1 MARAMMKTKAAA
13 LIHALGFTLAMV
25 VHESAPAQEEVTI
38 EHQGITLNAR
48 LARTESWPGGPVFLM
63 AHGTF
68 AHNQMEIM
76 ATVQELLAEAEF
88 SSLAIN
94 LGLSIDDRHGNL
106 ACETPH
112 AHRDSD
118 ALDEIGLWLEW
129 LKARGAERVVLL
141 GHSRSGN
148 QIARFVLDRDT
159 PQVEA
164 LVLIAP
170 STWDADRGAKNY
182 QESFGVRLSMRLE
195 EARELVAAGKPGA
208 WMEQTG
214 FIFCAGAKVT
224 AATFLD
230 YYEPEEYRDTP
241 SVLPAITKP
250 TLVFAGSEDK
260 VNPPLEAKA
269 AAVADGERV
278 KLFVIDGADHF
289 FRDLYADEIVEIIAE
304 ELAGS

>member
-1 MARAMMKTKAAA
+1 MRKQLPLLALLAAVFFSCA
-13 LIHALGFTLAMV
+13 VQA
-25 VHESAPAQEEVTI
+25 APVEEVKI
-38 EHQGITLNAR
+38 AHQGITLNAR
-48 LARTESWPGGPVFLM
+48 LARAESWPRGPVVLM
-63 AHGTF
+63 IHGTF

-76 ATVQELLAEAEF
+76 ATIQALLTDAELG
-88 SSLAIN
+88 SLAIN
-94 LGLSIDDRHGNL
+94 LSLSIDDRHGTF

-118 ALDEIGLWLEW
+118 ALDEIGLWLDW
-129 LKARGAERVVLL
+129 LATRGAERVVLL

-260 VNPPLEAKA
+260 VNPALEAKA

>member
-1 MARAMMKTKAAA
+1 MMRMQRLLLAPLLGVFFSYAVEAAP
-13 LIHALGFTLAMV
+13 V
-25 VHESAPAQEEVTI
+25 EEVTI

-48 LARTESWPGGPVFLM
+48 LAHTKGWPRGPVVLM
-63 AHGTF
+63 IHGTF

-76 ATVQELLAEAEF
+76 ATIQELLVDAGMSA
-88 SSLAIN
+88 LAIN
-94 LGLSIDDRHGNL
+94 LSLSVDDRHGTF

-118 ALDEIGLWLEW
+118 ALDEIGLWLDW
-129 LKARGAERVVLL
+129 LETRGAERVVLL

-148 QIARFVLDRDT
+148 QIARFVAERDT
-159 PQVEA
+159 PQVAA

-170 STWDADRGAKNY
+170 STWDAASEANGY
-182 QESFGVRLSMRLE
+182 QERFGVPLSMRLE
-195 EARELVAAGKPGA
+195 EAGELVAAGKPGA
-208 WMEQTG
+208 WLEQTG

-230 YYEPEEYRDTP
+230 YYEPNERRDTP
-241 SVLPAITKP
+241 SVLPALHKP
-250 TLVFAGSEDK
+250 TIVFAGSEDK

-269 AAVADGERV
+269 AAVADGEKV

-289 FRDLYADEIVEIIAE
+289 FRDLYAEELVEIIVE
-304 ELAGS
+304 ELAGSSLQ

>member
-1 MARAMMKTKAAA
+1 MKTHAAA
-13 LIHALGFTLAMV
+13 RVHAFGFTLAMA
-25 VHESAPAQEEVTI
+25 VHGSVPAQDEVTI

-48 LARTESWPGGPVFLM
+48 LARTEGWPRGPVVLM
-63 AHGTF
+63 VHGTF

-76 ATVQELLAEAEF
+76 ATIQELLADAEL

-94 LGLSIDDRHGNL
+94 LGLSVDDRHGTF

-118 ALDEIGLWLEW
+118 ALDEIGLWLDW
-129 LKARGAERVVLL
+129 LKAQGAERVVLL

-148 QIARFVLDRDT
+148 QIARFVIERDA
-159 PQVEA
+159 PQVAA

-170 STWDADRGAKNY
+170 STWDAAREANSY
-182 QESFGVRLSMRLE
+182 QERFGVPLSMRLE

-208 WMEQTG
+208 WLEQTG
-214 FIFCAGAKVT
+214 FIYCAGAKVT

-230 YYEPEEYRDTP
+230 YYEPDERRDTP
-241 SVLPAITKP
+241 SVLLAMRKP
-250 TLVFAGSEDK
+250 TIVFAGSEDK

-269 AAVADGERV
+269 AAVADGDQV

-289 FRDLYADEIVEIIAE
+289 FRDLYADEIVEIIVE
-304 ELAGS
+304 ELAGSQQQ

>member
-1 MARAMMKTKAAA
+1 MKTHAAA
-13 LIHALGFTLAMV
+13 RVHAFGFTLAMA
-25 VHESAPAQEEVTI
+25 VHGSVPAQDEVTI

-48 LARTESWPGGPVFLM
+48 LARTEGWPRGPVVLM
-63 AHGTF
+63 VHGTF

-76 ATVQELLAEAEF
+76 ATIQELLADAEL

-94 LGLSIDDRHGNL
+94 LGLSVDDRHGTF

-118 ALDEIGLWLEW
+118 ALDEIGLWLDW
-129 LKARGAERVVLL
+129 LKAQGAERVVLL

-148 QIARFVLDRDT
+148 QIARFVIERDA
-159 PQVEA
+159 PQVA
-164 LVLIAP
+164 AVVLIAP
-170 STWDADRGAKNY
+170 STWDAAREANSY
-182 QESFGVRLSMRLE
+182 QERFGVPLSMRLE

-208 WMEQTG
+208 WLEQTG
-214 FIFCAGAKVT
+214 FIYCAGAKVT

-230 YYEPEEYRDTP
+230 YYEPDERRDTP
-241 SVLPAITKP
+241 SVLLAMRKP
-250 TLVFAGSEDK
+250 TIVFAGSEDK

-269 AAVADGERV
+269 AAVADGDQV

-289 FRDLYADEIVEIIAE
+289 FRDLYADEIVEIIVE
-304 ELAGS
+304 ELAGSQQQ

>member
-1 MARAMMKTKAAA
+1 MKTYATA
-13 LIHALGFTLAMV
+13 LIHALGFTLAMA
-25 VHESAPAQEEVTI
+25 VHGSAPAQEEVKL

-48 LARTESWPGGPVFLM
+48 LARTESWPRGPVVLM
-63 AHGTF
+63 VHGTF

-76 ATVQELLAEAEF
+76 ATIQELFMEAEL

-94 LGLSIDDRHGNL
+94 LGLSVDDRHGTF

-118 ALDEIGLWLEW
+118 ALDEIGLWLDW
-129 LKARGAERVVLL
+129 LKAQGAERVVLL

-148 QIARFVLDRDT
+148 QIARFVIERDA
-159 PQVEA
+159 PQVAA

-170 STWDADRGAKNY
+170 STWDAAREANSY
-182 QESFGVRLSMRLE
+182 QERFGVPLSMRLE

-208 WMEQTG
+208 WLEQTG
-214 FIFCAGAKVT
+214 FIYCAGAKVT

-230 YYEPEEYRDTP
+230 YYEPDEHRDTP
-241 SVLPAITKP
+241 SVLPAIRKP
-250 TLVFAGSEDK
+250 TIVFAGSEDK

-269 AAVADGERV
+269 AAVADGEQV

-289 FRDLYADEIVEIIAE
+289 FRDLYADEIVEIIVE
-304 ELAGS
+304 ELAGSQQQ

>member
-1 MARAMMKTKAAA
+1 MKTNATA
-13 LIHALGFTLAMV
+13 LIHALGFTLAMA
-25 VHESAPAQEEVTI
+25 VHATAPAQEEVKI

-48 LARTESWPGGPVFLM
+48 LARTEGWPRAPVILM
-63 AHGTF
+63 IHGTF

-76 ATVQELLAEAEF
+76 ATIQELLTEAEL

-94 LGLSIDDRHGNL
+94 LSLSVDDRHGTF

-112 AHRDSD
+112 AHRESD
-118 ALDEIGLWLEW
+118 ALDEIGLWLDW

-148 QIARFVLDRDT
+148 QIARFVAERDT
-159 PQVEA
+159 PQVAA

-170 STWDADRGAKNY
+170 STWDAAREANGY
-182 QESFGVRLSMRLE
+182 QERFGVPLSRRLE

-208 WMEQTG
+208 WLEQTG
-214 FIFCAGAKVT
+214 LIYCAGAKVT

-230 YYEPEEYRDTP
+230 YYEPDERRDTP
-241 SVLPAITKP
+241 SMLPALHKP
-250 TLVFAGSEDK
+250 TIVFAGSEDK

-269 AAVADGERV
+269 AAVADGEQV

-289 FRDLYADEIVEIIAE
+289 FRDLYAEDLVEIIVE
-304 ELAGS
+304 ELAGSSLQ

>member
-1 MARAMMKTKAAA
+1 MGKVRVKV
-13 LIHALGFTLAMV
+13 LVHALGLMLALA
-25 VHESAPAQEEVTI
+25 VHASAPAEEVTI

-48 LARTESWPGGPVFLM
+48 LARAPSWPRGPVILM
-63 AHGTF
+63 IHGTF

-76 ATVQELLAEAEF
+76 ATIQELLTDAEL

-94 LGLSIDDRHGNL
+94 LSLSIDDRHGTL

-118 ALDEIGLWLEW
+118 ALDEIGLWLDW

-148 QIARFVLDRDT
+148 QIARFVAERDA

-164 LVLIAP
+164 VVLIAP
-170 STWDADRGAKNY
+170 SVWDADQAANRY
-182 QESFGVRLSMRLE
+182 QESFGVPLSMRLE

-208 WMEQTG
+208 WLEQTG
-214 FIFCAGAKVT
+214 FIYCAGAKVT

-230 YYEPEEYRDTP
+230 YYAPDKRRDTP
-241 SVLPAITKP
+241 SVLPAIHKP
-250 TLVFAGSEDK
+250 VIVFAGSEDK
-260 VNPPLEAKA
+260 VNPALEAKA
-269 AAVADGERV
+269 AAVADGEQV

-289 FRDLYADEIVEIIAE
+289 FRDLYAEDLVEIVIEN
-304 ELAGS
+304 LAGSSLQ

>member
-1 MARAMMKTKAAA
+1 MNRNATA
-13 LIHALGFTLAMV
+13 LICTLGFTLAMAV
-25 VHESAPAQEEVTI
+25 PVSAPAQEEVKI
-38 EHQGITLNAR
+38 EHRGITLNAR
-48 LARTESWPGGPVFLM
+48 LSRLESWPRGPVFLM

-76 ATVQELLAEAEF
+76 ATLQELLAEAEF

-94 LGLSIDDRHGNL
+94 LGLGIDDRHGNL

-112 AHRDSD
+112 DHRDSD
-118 ALDEIGLWLEW
+118 ALDEIGLWLAW
-129 LKARGAERVVLL
+129 LKARGAEQVVLL

-159 PQVEA
+159 PQVQA

-170 STWDADRGAKNY
+170 STRGADQGAKKY
-182 QESFGVRLSMRLE
+182 QESFGVPLSMRLE

-214 FIFCAGAKVT
+214 FIYCVGAKVT

-289 FRDLYADEIVEIIAE
+289 FRDLYADEIVEIITE
-304 ELAGS
+304 ELAGT